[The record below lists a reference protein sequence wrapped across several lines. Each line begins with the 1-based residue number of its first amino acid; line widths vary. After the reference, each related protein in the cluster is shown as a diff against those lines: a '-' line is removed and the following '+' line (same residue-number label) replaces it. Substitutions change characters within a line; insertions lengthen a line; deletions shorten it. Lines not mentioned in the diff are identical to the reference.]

1 MRPRIR
7 FQHQELDLPLG
18 ATLIGR
24 DPDCHVTLDD
34 PLVSRR
40 HARILVGADRVV
52 VEDLGSRNGVLVNGL
67 CIRRPMVLRDSDRLH
82 VGTQSFVYCEVDEVP
97 PSMPSRPTA
106 ELGLCGGCR
115 LPYPLKAPACPV
127 CGATERLHQD
137 PRAATPRATRPSGVK
152 ARVPSDTAA
161 SEAAT
166 TLEPPRAPVETVQ
179 EISLER
185 LLGGRK

>member
-34 PLVSRR
+34 PLVSRK

-52 VEDLGSRNGVLVNGL
+52 VEDLGSRNGVLLNGQ
-67 CIRRPMVLRDSDRLH
+67 CIRRPTPLRDADRLY
-82 VGTQSFVYCEVDEVP
+82 VGTQAFVYCEVDDIP

-106 ELGLCGGCR
+106 ELGLCSACR

-127 CGATERLHQD
+127 CGATERLHRA
-137 PRAATPRATRPSGVK
+137 PRVEPQGERPSRVQ
-152 ARVPSDTAA
+152 ARVALETGGSGAR
-161 SEAAT
+161 S
-166 TLEPPRAPVETVQ
+166 TLDPPREPADTVQ
-179 EISLER
+179 EIPLEQF
-185 LLGGRK
+185 LGGLK